1 MDSQGHR
8 AMKADLMRAER
19 TKVDL
24 EIRGL
29 HKSYGGPS
37 VLQDLSFTVLRG
49 ELCCLL
55 GPSGCGKTTT
65 LRIIDGLIQPDRGSV
80 WLGGREITDL
90 PPRKRNLGMV
100 FQNYALF
107 PHLDVHENVAYGLR
121 RRRVARQELARRV
134 EESLQ
139 LVRLGGYGQR
149 RIHELSGGQ
158 QQRVALARALVIE
171 PRLLLLDEPLSNL
184 DARLRVDM
192 RREILRIQRTLS
204 ITAIYVTHDQEEA
217 ISIADRLVVINE
229 GRVEQIGPPRDIY
242 ERPVSRFV
250 ADFIGR
256 INFIRAKCVDRTL
269 LLFGKRFIAAPYCPE
284 EDGEVLCAVRP
295 ECFTIKGPKDAAIR
309 GTIADLSYHG
319 SVVRYRVRVGAE
331 PTEEVSVEVPGPR
344 AIFGRG
350 DQVGLELGEQDVLII
365 DEGAGPAAPRE
376 SENLPEGANHAG

>member
-1 MDSQGHR
+1 MDSQGR
-8 AMKADLMRAER
+8 CAMKADL
-19 TKVDL
+19 
-24 EIRGL
+24 EIRRL

-37 VLQDLSFTVLRG
+37 VLKDLSFTVLKG

-55 GPSGCGKTTT
+55 GPSGCGKTTV

-80 WLGGREITDL
+80 WLGGRELTDL

-121 RRRVARQELARRV
+121 RRRVARQELERRV
-134 EESLQ
+134 EEALQ

-192 RREILRIQRTLS
+192 RREILRIQRTLN
-204 ITAIYVTHDQEEA
+204 ITTIYVTHDQEEA
-217 ISIADRLVVINE
+217 ISIADRLVVINQ
-229 GRVEQIGPPRDIY
+229 GRVEQIGTPRDIY
-242 ERPVSRFV
+242 ERPASRFV

-256 INFIRAKCVDRTL
+256 INFIRTKCVDRTL
-269 LLFGKRFIAAPYCPE
+269 LLFGKSFAAPTGCPE
-284 EDGEVLCAVRP
+284 GEVLCAVRP
-295 ECFTIKGPKDAAIR
+295 ERFTIKGPQDYAIR
-309 GTIADLSYHG
+309 GTIVDLSYRG
-319 SVVRYRVRVGAE
+319 SLVRYRVRIAAAQ
-331 PTEEVSVEVPGPR
+331 PAEVSVEVPGR
-344 AIFGRG
+344 GEVFGPG
-350 DQVGLELGEQDVLII
+350 DQVSLELGEQDVMII
-365 DEGAGPAAPRE
+365 NEKAGSAHPPLE
-376 SENLPEGANHAG
+376 SEHPPGGSRNAG